1 MHMFSKEKN
10 FFGGH
15 GIVGGQIG
23 VGTGMAYA
31 QKYKESG
38 GVTLCFFGEAA
49 VNQGMFH
56 ESLNMAQLWK
66 LPIIY
71 ICENNQ
77 YGMGTSQKRA
87 MSISSI
93 AKKAEGFG
101 MANEFVDGMDVL
113 AVREA
118 TLRAI
123 ERARKESLPTL
134 LEIRCYRYMGH
145 SMSDPGK
152 YRTTEEIKKYQERD
166 PVVLFKESLIEAK
179 IISDKDYAEIE
190 NRAKEATEKALK
202 FADESPLPDAK
213 ELFTDVYA

>member
-1 MHMFSKEKN
+1 
-10 FFGGH
+10 
-15 GIVGGQIG
+15 
-23 VGTGMAYA
+23 
-31 QKYKESG
+31 
-38 GVTLCFFGEAA
+38 
-49 VNQGMFH
+49 
-56 ESLNMAQLWK
+56 MAQLWK
-66 LPIIY
+66 LPVIF

-118 TLRAI
+118 TERAI
-123 ERARKESLPTL
+123 ERARQDGSPTL
-134 LEIRCYRYMGH
+134 LEIRCYRFMGH

-152 YRTTEEIKKYQERD
+152 YRTSDEIKKYQERD
-166 PVVLFKESLIEAK
+166 PIFLFKQSLTEAK
-179 IISDKDYAEIE
+179 VISDKDYAEIE
-190 NRAKEATEKALK
+190 TRAKDAVEKALK
-202 FADESPLPDAK
+202 FADESPLPDEK